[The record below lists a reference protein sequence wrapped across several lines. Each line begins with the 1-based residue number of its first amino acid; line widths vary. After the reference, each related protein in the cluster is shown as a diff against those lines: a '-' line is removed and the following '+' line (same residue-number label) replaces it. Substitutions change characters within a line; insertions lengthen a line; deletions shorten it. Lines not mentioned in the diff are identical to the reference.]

1 MSPGGGGP
9 GPVLVERGPRTP
21 RAPGPDPERA
31 ERTEGVGDSTPTGRT
46 DESES
51 VGGSTPTVQTEE
63 FSYPGFLRTAPRG
76 DEVPGPRAQKGTEGS
91 PHRGLQGAVPGE
103 EDPPTFLADEGGP
116 AGPAHV
122 RGVRQE
128 GPPLEMGWETEDLPT
143 RGTWSLGPG
152 RTSGT
157 RGGPYGT
164 PEFPPGVWRGSP
176 PLREWEGGASSLP
189 EVPGTPG
196 WWSEDLGSW
205 RRGMTPPGEG
215 AGWVDP
221 RWGGP
226 LWWTDPL
233 EWVEFGPPGRV
244 GGRVGGQ
251 DPRVGTGLGRS
262 TLGLRG
268 LRDQKALERGA
279 LEDFPRVGGQRPRV
293 RRGLGPTPLEV
304 SESQR
309 ALERGVLE
317 DFVRSLDWRL
327 DFASARRGGPR
338 NRCPSGPI
346 QAAALN
352 RRAG

>member
-1 MSPGGGGP
+1 MLPGGGEP
-9 GPVLVERGPRTP
+9 GPAPVERGPRTP
-21 RAPGPDPERA
+21 RAPGPGLGTVREKS
-31 ERTEGVGDSTPTGRT
+31 ERTGDLTPTGRT
-46 DESES
+46 DESER
-51 VGGSTPTVQTEE
+51 GSTPTGRTDGTAREGTEE

-76 DEVPGPRAQKGTEGS
+76 DVAPEPRAQKGTGGF
-91 PHRGLQGAVPGE
+91 PHRGLQGAVLGK
-103 EDPPTFLADEGGP
+103 EDLPTFSADEGGP
-116 AGPAHV
+116 TGSAYV

-128 GPPLEMGWETEDLPT
+128 GPPLEMGWETEGLPT

-157 RGGPYGT
+157 RGPHET
-164 PEFPPGVWRGSP
+164 PESPPGMWRGSP
-176 PLREWEGGASSLP
+176 PLWEWEWERGASSLP
-189 EVPGTPG
+189 EVPGIF
-196 WWSEDLGSW
+196 WWSGVPPEGSGEDPGSW
-205 RRGMTPPGEG
+205 RKTPPGEG

-226 LWWTDPL
+226 LWWTDSL
-233 EWVEFGPPGRV
+233 EWVEFEPPRK
-244 GGRVGGQ
+244 VGGQ

-279 LEDFPRVGGQRPRV
+279 LEDFPRVGGQRSRV
-293 RRGLGPTPLEV
+293 GKGLGLNTPFEV
-304 SESQR
+304 SKSQR

-327 DFASARRGGPR
+327 DFAS
-338 NRCPSGPI
+338 
-346 QAAALN
+346 N